1 MNTIPVSKLI
11 SEGNVRAEKTNKKTL
26 EYKALKSNIAKVGML
41 TPITYR
47 KNDDG
52 AYVIINGHQRVEI
65 AKDLKLQEIPA
76 YESNGQ
82 IDDVTKQ
89 VSTNMFTVPMTH
101 LDASFAIDQLIEQGA
116 ITTRKA
122 LSSHFGKSIAWVDT
136 ALALCNIHPLI
147 KKFIAD
153 KKIDIGL
160 ISVTLEQISKS
171 SIMQQ
176 STAMVDL
183 NAKLEKYNDFVKSI
197 DGYTWNNT
205 DEENIEDF
213 LSDLTVE
220 LQSDETK
227 WKYICDVVGEKTFRA
242 CEEKA
247 DMTPVYDNVLFEEFA
262 KDQFCDN
269 KEFLQEIFLSETAI
283 GQYLDDCPV
292 LNDDNRDSISFGETI
307 YFDFA
312 NKVST
317 LKSNIKKET
326 GVSFSNVIIQAWN
339 GDVFN
344 SKLYVTIVETA
355 VTEDVKDDEY
365 YEEKAEEKD
374 PHALKY
380 NKFNRWA
387 APIIVEYVES
397 NVDTNTRDKKDNRI
411 VLNWLIHDLSAC
423 LEIDKPFHVETFKSH
438 PTVTSKTDEE
448 LFNGMTKKWFSE
460 HWQYAD
466 FAQIDTLLSKLGLKS
481 CIEIVSDEFN
491 ANNEETRKS
500 YFNILSKDEL
510 AEFSGQSKSE
520 SKQIHLT
527 CTHYKEFKDIPYIDL
542 VCTNKGSGSNS
553 IRQY

>member
-89 VSTNMFTVPMTH
+89 VSTNMFTVPMTFV
-101 LDASFAIDQLIEQGA
+101 DASYAIDQLVKQGA

-122 LSSHFGKSIAWVDT
+122 LSSHFGKSVAWVDT
-136 ALALCNIHPLI
+136 ALAICNVHPFIRYVI
-147 KKFIAD
+147 KD
-153 KKIDIGL
+153 EYSNDWSDHL
-160 ISVTLEQISKS
+160 ISISKS
-171 SIMQQ
+171 PIKKQEVAIKSLL
-176 STAMVDL
+176 S
-183 NAKLEKYNDFVKSI
+183 LETGDWSKESVKSEI
-197 DGYTWNNT
+197 SDYSYQDDNV
-205 DEENIEDF
+205 EDF
-213 LSDLTVE
+213 LYDLERE
-220 LQSDETK
+220 LQTDENK

-247 DMTPVYDNVLFEEFA
+247 DMTPVYENVLFQEFA
-262 KDQFCDN
+262 KEQFCDN
-269 KEFLQEIFLSETAI
+269 EEFLQEVFLSETAI
-283 GQYLDDCPV
+283 GQYLNDCPV
-292 LNDDNRDSISFGETI
+292 LNDDNRNSISFGETI
-307 YFDFA
+307 CFDFA

-344 SKLYVTIVETA
+344 SKLYLTIVETA

-380 NKFNRWA
+380 NKFNKWA

-438 PTVTSKTDEE
+438 PIVTSKTDEE
-448 LFNGMTKKWFSE
+448 LFNGMTKEWFSE

-466 FAQIDTLLSKLGLKS
+466 FAQIDTLLKLLKLDS
-481 CIEIVSDEFN
+481 CLTTATKIFCSDED
-491 ANNEETRKS
+491 ARKE
-500 YFNILSKDEL
+500 FFKAFSKDEL
-510 AEFSGQSKSE
+510 SVLCANNMLKTKAEAVDKAASIDWKEIPNSE
-520 SKQIHLT
+520 LM
-527 CTHYKEFKDIPYIDL
+527 F
-542 VCTNKGSGSNS
+542 TNKGSGSNS

>member
-1 MNTIPVSKLI
+1 MNNTIPVSKLI

-65 AKDLKLQEIPA
+65 AKDLKLKEIPA

-82 IDDVTKQ
+82 IDDITKQ

-101 LDASFAIDQLIEQGA
+101 LDASYAIDQLVEQGA

-122 LSSHFGKSIAWVDT
+122 LSSHFGKSIAWVDS
-136 ALALCNIHPLI
+136 ALAICNLHPFIRHAI
-147 KKFIAD
+147 KD
-153 KKIDIGL
+153 EYNNDWSDHL
-160 ISVTLEQISKS
+160 ISISKS
-171 SIMQQ
+171 PIKNQEI
-176 STAMVDL
+176 AMKSL
-183 NAKLEKYNDFVKSI
+183 LSLEAGDWIKENVKSEI
-197 DGYTWNNT
+197 LDYYHQDDNV
-205 DEENIEDF
+205 EDF
-213 LSDLTVE
+213 LYDLSRE
-220 LQSDETK
+220 LQTDETK

-247 DMTPVYDNVLFEEFA
+247 DMTPVYENVLFQEFA
-262 KDQFCDN
+262 KEQFCDN
-269 KEFLQEIFLSETAI
+269 EEFLQEVFLSETAI
-283 GQYLDDCPV
+283 GQYLNDCPV

-307 YFDFA
+307 CFDFA

-344 SKLYVTIVETA
+344 SKLYLTIVETA

-380 NKFNRWA
+380 NKFNKWA

-438 PTVTSKTDEE
+438 PIVTSKTDEE
-448 LFNGMTKKWFSE
+448 LFNGMTKEWFSE

-481 CIEIVSDEFN
+481 CIEIVTDEFN
-491 ANNEETRKS
+491 ANNEETRKG
-500 YFNILSKDEL
+500 YFNIFSKDEL

-520 SKQIHLT
+520 TKQIHLT
-527 CTHYKEFKDIPYIDL
+527 CTYFKEFKDIPYIDL